1 MLLANGRP
9 TIRSNVESCWRT
21 IYLVRLFARGKLFS
35 GFFVS
40 HVKLGRVSLSLS
52 QTKLCAVWVSAVQS
66 YQTLTPIQ
74 QGDLLI
80 NNYRSK

>member
-9 TIRSNVESCWRT
+9 TTRSIVGSCWRT

-40 HVKLGRVSLSLS
+40 NVKLGGVNLSLVK
-52 QTKLCAVWVSAVQS
+52 QNYVWVSAAQS

-80 NNYRSK
+80 DNYRSV